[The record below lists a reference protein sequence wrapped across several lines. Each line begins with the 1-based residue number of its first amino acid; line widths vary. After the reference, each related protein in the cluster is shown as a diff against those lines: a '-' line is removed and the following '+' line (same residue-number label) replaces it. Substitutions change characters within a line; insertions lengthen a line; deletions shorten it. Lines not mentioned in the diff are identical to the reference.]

1 VAACVAGLRDPSG
14 AAGSHERVARRR
26 TGGQAGSSCIFFS
39 DRLAGSGCVA
49 CSRIGSSFVSI
60 GAFTRACGGG
70 ATWSV
75 VYGCVHVESSCGHGG
90 IEDSAFWTNHR
101 PC

>member
-1 VAACVAGLRDPSG
+1 VWRDCGTHLAQPAATSVWPSANGRAGRL
-14 AAGSHERVARRR
+14 VMY
-26 TGGQAGSSCIFFS
+26 FLF
-39 DRLAGSGCVA
+39 LAGSGCVA

>member
-1 VAACVAGLRDPSG
+1 MWRDCGTHLAQPAATSVWPVG
-14 AAGSHERVARRR
+14 ERAFRQARHVFP
-26 TGGQAGSSCIFFS
+26 FFS
-39 DRLAGSGCVA
+39 DWLAGSGCVA
-49 CSRIGSSFVSI
+49 CSRIGSSFVSS